1 MHYVTDYYST
11 SISCDGCPCRC
22 RTAKT
27 VKKGGIMTQAN
38 AITDVQSRRFI
49 WSIMPLMA
57 VVLSGFLTIGIALPV
72 LPNHVHDT
80 LGFGTFTVGLVTG
93 AQFAASLLSRFYA
106 GAYADTK
113 GGKQA
118 MRTGLLFTAS
128 GGVFYL
134 LSLVFV
140 NQPVLS
146 VALILVGR
154 ATIGGA
160 ESFIITGAMT
170 LGLSLFGPNNT
181 GRVIAWVGT
190 AMFAA
195 FASGAPIGSFL
206 YGNMGF
212 LSISIVT
219 VILPLLSMIAV
230 KALDVSIVQT
240 AVRGSVLKTLTTVWL
255 PGMGAAL
262 NGVGFSALISF
273 SVLLYAQNGW
283 GTPWLPVSAF
293 AVALIAAR
301 LFLGHLIDRT
311 RGWRVGLLF
320 TLVMAAGQSF
330 LWAASSPWIAAFGAA
345 MTGAGWAMVYPAFGA
360 EAVHRVGSQNKGLA
374 MAAYSAFPDLAIGL
388 ASPALGL
395 IAPAG
400 QIHAAYFWSAVM
412 VLFAAPVAWLIGKT
426 VAR

>member
-1 MHYVTDYYST
+1 
-11 SISCDGCPCRC
+11 
-22 RTAKT
+22 
-27 VKKGGIMTQAN
+27 MTQAN
-38 AITDVQSRRFI
+38 AIADGQSRRFI
-49 WSIMPLMA
+49 RSIMPLMA

-106 GAYADTK
+106 GAYADAR

-118 MRTGLLFTAS
+118 MRMGLLFAAA

-134 LSLVFV
+134 MSLAFVDQPILSII
-140 NQPVLS
+140 
-146 VALILVGR
+146 LILAGR
-154 ATIGGA
+154 AIIGGA

-170 LGLSLFGPNNT
+170 LGLSLFGPRNT

-212 LSISIVT
+212 LAISVVTIV
-219 VILPLLSMIAV
+219 LPLFSMIAV
-230 KALDVSIVQT
+230 KALDVGTIQT
-240 AVRGSVLKTLTTVWL
+240 SAKGSVLKTLGIVWL

-273 SVLLYAQNGW
+273 STLLYAQNGW
-283 GTPWLPVSAF
+283 GMPWLPVSAF

-301 LFLGHLIDRT
+301 LFLGHLIDHT
-311 RGWRVGLLF
+311 GGWRVGLLF
-320 TLVMAAGQSF
+320 TLVVAAGQSF
-330 LWAASSPWIAAFGAA
+330 LWGASSPWFAGIGAA
-345 MTGAGWAMVYPAFGA
+345 MTGAGWAMVFPAFGA
-360 EAVHRVGSQNKGLA
+360 EAVHRVGSQNRGLA

-395 IAPAG
+395 IAPVG
-400 QIHAAYFWSAVM
+400 QIQAAYFWSAVI
-412 VLFAAPVAWLIGKT
+412 VLLAVPVAWLTGRIAIRKSIID
-426 VAR
+426 A